1 MCPSC
6 RNSYCPSFL
15 PRSSPLVPSQSPCYS
30 SLASHKRLSFTRILP
45 LSDLATS
52 DLLHRCETIR
62 AQLRQA
68 GLFPSLPGQDS
79 ASGPAATATTWRIAV
94 APFPLTNDQL
104 DFFHQLGPQLLAF
117 YRALN
122 RLYTDS
128 VRGLQ
133 PAWVASY
140 LDQGKPEGLL
150 TYSRM
155 KRFRDQLPA
164 VIRPDIIPTQDGMV
178 ITELDSVPGGI
189 GITGA
194 LTEIYSQCLSVNDH
208 VSEHASSTSTP
219 YPLPLTP
226 HLLKIV
232 GGSEGMVHG
241 FASMLRAQIAQ
252 HRGCIAIL
260 ISEEAKDYR
269 PEMKWLASRLRVMGL
284 DAYCVEP
291 RQIRF
296 SEEGL
301 RIAGEGTDQ
310 PIALI
315 YRFYEL
321 FDLPNI
327 PKSELVQYAIKKDRV
342 AVTPPYKPALE
353 EKLAFALL
361 HHPALRPF
369 WEQALGRDVFLHLAA
384 VMPRTWILD
393 PAPIPPSA
401 TIPGLA
407 LGERVVMNWR
417 DLATATQKE
426 RHFVIKPSGF
436 SELAWGSRGVS
447 VGHDMPQSE
456 WAEAIEKA
464 LTSFHQTPYILQ
476 EFHKGRLYE
485 LDYFDPIS
493 GEMNRMSGRARLS
506 PYYFMSGERAEL
518 AGILATIC
526 PADKKVIHGMKDAIM
541 APCAIAHGAN
551 V

>member
-1 MCPSC
+1 M
-6 RNSYCPSFL
+6 
-15 PRSSPLVPSQSPCYS
+15 
-30 SLASHKRLSFTRILP
+30 TRKLP

-52 DLLHRCETIR
+52 DLLHRCAIIR
-62 AQLRQA
+62 DQLSQA
-68 GLFPSLPGQDS
+68 GLFPSLPGQ
-79 ASGPAATATTWRIAV
+79 ASTPGIVTATTTWRIATT
-94 APFPLTNDQL
+94 PFPLKKDQL
-104 DFFHQLGPQLLAF
+104 DFFHQLGPQLLSF

-122 RLYTDS
+122 RLYIDS

-133 PAWVASY
+133 PAWVAGY
-140 LDQGKPEGLL
+140 LDQGKPDGLVA
-150 TYSRM
+150 YSRM

-194 LTEIYSQCLSVNDH
+194 LTEIYSQWSLVIGH
-208 VSEHASSTSTP
+208 
-219 YPLPLTP
+219 PLE
-226 HLLKIV
+226 IV
-232 GGSEGMVHG
+232 GGSEGMVRG
-241 FASMLRAQIAQ
+241 FAAMVQAQLAQ
-252 HRGCIAIL
+252 HTGCVAIL
-260 ISEEAKDYR
+260 MSEEAKDYQ
-269 PEMKWLASRLRVMGL
+269 PEMTWLAARLRAIGL

-291 RQIRF
+291 RHIRF
-296 SEEGL
+296 TEEGL
-301 RIAGEGTDQ
+301 RIANEEMDQ

-321 FDLPNI
+321 FDLLNI
-327 PKSELVQYAIKKDRV
+327 PKSELVQYAIKKDWV

-369 WEQALGRDVFLHLAA
+369 WEQALDREVFLHLAA
-384 VMPRTWILD
+384 IMPRTWILD

-407 LGERVVMNWR
+407 IGGRAVMNWH

-456 WAEAIEKA
+456 WAGAIDKA
-464 LTSFHQTPYILQ
+464 LAAFPRIPYILQ

-485 LDYFDPIS
+485 LDYFDPVT

-506 PYYFMSGERAEL
+506 PYYFVSGEKTEL
-518 AGILATIC
+518 AGILATVC
-526 PADKKVIHGMKDAIM
+526 PADKKVIHGMKDAVM
-541 APCAIAHGAN
+541 VPCALAQGQSESHK

>member
-1 MCPSC
+1 
-6 RNSYCPSFL
+6 L
-15 PRSSPLVPSQSPCYS
+15 
-30 SLASHKRLSFTRILP
+30 TRIPP

-52 DLLHRCETIR
+52 DLLHRCAIIR
-62 AQLRQA
+62 NQLSQA
-68 GLFPSLPGQDS
+68 GLFPPLPGQS
-79 ASGPAATATTWRIAV
+79 STAEGITTTTWRIGTT
-94 APFPLTNDQL
+94 PFTLAKGQL
-104 DFFHQLGPQLLAF
+104 DFFHQLGPQLLSF

-122 RLYTDS
+122 RLYADS

-133 PAWVASY
+133 PAWVAGY
-140 LDQGKPEGLL
+140 LDQGKPDTLL

-189 GITGA
+189 GMTA
-194 LTEIYSQCLSVNDH
+194 CLSALYADREAGGL
-208 VSEHASSTSTP
+208 S
-219 YPLPLTP
+219 L
-226 HLLKIV
+226 V
-232 GGSEGMVHG
+232 GGSEGMIRG
-241 FASMLRAQIAQ
+241 FAAMLRSQLAQQ
-252 HRGCIAIL
+252 TGCVAIL
-260 ISEEAKDYR
+260 MSEESKDYR
-269 PEMKWLASRLRVMGL
+269 PEMTWLAARLRAIGL

-291 RQIRF
+291 RHIRF
-296 SEEGL
+296 TEEGL
-301 RIAGEGTDQ
+301 RITSEEMDQ

-321 FDLPNI
+321 FDLLNI
-327 PKSELVQYAIKKDRV
+327 PKSELVQYAIKKNRV

-353 EKLAFALL
+353 EKLAFGLL

-369 WEQALGRDVFLHLAA
+369 WEQTLTPETFLHLTTI
-384 VMPRTWILD
+384 MPRTWILD

-401 TIPGLA
+401 TIPGLLIGGRA
-407 LGERVVMNWR
+407 VMNWH

-447 VGHDMPQSE
+447 VGHDMPQGE
-456 WAEAIEKA
+456 WAGAIDKA
-464 LTSFHQTPYILQ
+464 LAAFPRTPYILQ
-476 EFHKGRLYE
+476 EFHKGRLYD
-485 LDYFDPIS
+485 LDYFDPVT

-506 PYYFMSGERAEL
+506 PYYFVSGEKSEL

-526 PADKKVIHGMKDAIM
+526 PADKKVIHGMKDAVM
-541 APCAIAHGAN
+541 VPCAVETVEG
-551 V
+551 

>member
-1 MCPSC
+1 
-6 RNSYCPSFL
+6 
-15 PRSSPLVPSQSPCYS
+15 
-30 SLASHKRLSFTRILP
+30 
-45 LSDLATS
+45 LATS
-52 DLLHRCETIR
+52 DLLHRCAIIR
-62 AQLRQA
+62 DQLSQA
-68 GLFPSLPGQDS
+68 GLFPSLPGQ
-79 ASGPAATATTWRIAV
+79 ASTSEIVTATTTWRIAV
-94 APFPLTNDQL
+94 TPFLLTNDQV
-104 DFFHQLGPQLLAF
+104 DFFHRLGPQLLSF
-117 YRALN
+117 YQALN
-122 RLYTDS
+122 RLYLDS

-133 PAWVASY
+133 PAWVAGY
-140 LDQGKPEGLL
+140 LDQGKPEGLI

-155 KRFRDQLPA
+155 KRFRDQIPS
-164 VIRPDIIPTQDGMV
+164 VIRPDIIPTQDGMI

-194 LTEIYSQCLSVNDH
+194 LTEVYSQWSMVNGH
-208 VSEHASSTSTP
+208 SLEF
-219 YPLPLTP
+219 
-226 HLLKIV
+226 V
-232 GGSEGMVHG
+232 GGSEGMVRG
-241 FASMLRAQIAQ
+241 FAAMVKAQLAQ
-252 HRGCIAIL
+252 RTGCVAIL
-260 ISEEAKDYR
+260 MSEEAKDYR
-269 PEMKWLASRLRVMGL
+269 PEMTWLAARLRAIGL

-296 SEEGL
+296 TEEGL
-301 RIAGEGTDQ
+301 RIANEEPNR
-310 PIALI
+310 PIALL

-321 FDLPNI
+321 FDLLNI
-327 PKSELVQYAIKKDRV
+327 PKSELVQYAIKKDWI

-369 WEQALGRDVFLHLAA
+369 WEEALDREVFLHLTAI
-384 VMPRTWILD
+384 MPRTWILD

-407 LGERVVMNWR
+407 IGGRAVMKWQ

-456 WAEAIEKA
+456 WAGAIDKA
-464 LTSFHQTPYILQ
+464 LAAFPRTPYILQ

-485 LDYFDPIS
+485 LDYFDPVT
-493 GEMNRMSGRARLS
+493 GEMNRMSGRTRLS
-506 PYYFMSGERAEL
+506 PYYFVSGGKTEL

-526 PADKKVIHGMKDAIM
+526 PADKKVIHGMKDAVM
-541 APCAIAHGAN
+541 APCAIAQGQSESHHVGRS
-551 V
+551 

>member
-1 MCPSC
+1 M
-6 RNSYCPSFL
+6 
-15 PRSSPLVPSQSPCYS
+15 
-30 SLASHKRLSFTRILP
+30 TRKLP

-52 DLLHRCETIR
+52 DLLHRCAIIR
-62 AQLRQA
+62 DQLSQA
-68 GLFPSLPGQDS
+68 GLFPSLPGQ
-79 ASGPAATATTWRIAV
+79 ASTPGIVTATTTWRIAPT
-94 APFPLTNDQL
+94 PFPLKKDQL
-104 DFFHQLGPQLLAF
+104 DYFHQLGPQLLSF

-122 RLYTDS
+122 RLYIDS

-133 PAWVASY
+133 PAWVAGY
-140 LDQGKPEGLL
+140 LDQGKPDGLV

-194 LTEIYSQCLSVNDH
+194 LTEIYSQWSLVNGH
-208 VSEHASSTSTP
+208 VSENKAASPTP
-219 YPLPLTP
+219 YPLE
-226 HLLKIV
+226 IV
-232 GGSEGMVHG
+232 GGPEGIVRG
-241 FASMLRAQIAQ
+241 FAAMVQTQLAQ
-252 HRGCIAIL
+252 HTGCVAIL
-260 ISEEAKDYR
+260 MSEEAKDYQ
-269 PEMKWLASRLRVMGL
+269 PEMTWLAAKLRAIGL

-291 RQIRF
+291 RHIRF
-296 SEEGL
+296 TEEGL
-301 RIAGEGTDQ
+301 RIANDEMDQ
-310 PIALI
+310 PIGLI

-321 FDLPNI
+321 FDLLNI
-327 PKSELVQYAIKKDRV
+327 PKSELVQYAIKKDWV

-361 HHPALRPF
+361 HHPALRLF
-369 WEQALGRDVFLHLAA
+369 WEQALDREVFLHLATI
-384 VMPRTWILD
+384 MPRTWILD

-407 LGERVVMNWR
+407 IGGRAVMNWH

-456 WAEAIEKA
+456 WAGAIDKA
-464 LTSFHQTPYILQ
+464 LAAFPRTPYILQ

-485 LDYFDPIS
+485 LDYFDPVT

-506 PYYFMSGERAEL
+506 PYYFVSGEKTEL

-526 PADKKVIHGMKDAIM
+526 PADKKVIHGMKDAVM
-541 APCAIAHGAN
+541 VPCAIAGGASTEC
-551 V
+551 

>member
-1 MCPSC
+1 
-6 RNSYCPSFL
+6 
-15 PRSSPLVPSQSPCYS
+15 
-30 SLASHKRLSFTRILP
+30 
-45 LSDLATS
+45 LATS
-52 DLLHRCETIR
+52 DLLHRCAIIHD
-62 AQLRQA
+62 QLRQA
-68 GLFPSLPGQDS
+68 GLFPSLPAQ
-79 ASGPAATATTWRIAV
+79 ASVPEVTATTTTWRIATT
-94 APFPLTNDQL
+94 PFPLTKDQL
-104 DFFHQLGPQLLAF
+104 DFFHRLGPQLLSF

-133 PAWVASY
+133 PTWVAGY
-140 LDQGKPEGLL
+140 LDQGKPESLL
-150 TYSRM
+150 MYSRM

-189 GITGA
+189 GMTGA
-194 LTEIYSQCLSVNDH
+194 LTEIYSAAAPPPHPS
-208 VSEHASSTSTP
+208 
-219 YPLPLTP
+219 PLTP
-226 HLLKIV
+226 HSSEIV
-232 GGSEGMVHG
+232 GGPTGMVQG
-241 FASMLRAQIAQ
+241 FAAMLKAQLAQ
-252 HRGCIAIL
+252 HTGCVAIL
-260 ISEEAKDYR
+260 MSEEAKDYR
-269 PEMKWLASRLRVMGL
+269 PEMTWLAARLRAIGL

-291 RQIRF
+291 CHIRF
-296 SEEGL
+296 TEEGL
-301 RIAGEGTDQ
+301 RLTCEGMDQ

-321 FDLPNI
+321 FDLLNI

-369 WEQALGRDVFLHLAA
+369 WEQTLERDVFLHLATI
-384 VMPRTWILD
+384 MPRTWILD
-393 PAPIPPSA
+393 PAAIPPSA

-407 LGERVVMNWR
+407 IGGRAVMDWR
-417 DLATATQKE
+417 DLAAATQKE

-456 WAEAIEKA
+456 WAGAIDKA
-464 LTSFHQTPYILQ
+464 LASFPRTPYILQ

-485 LDYFDPIS
+485 LDYFDPVS

-506 PYYFMSGERAEL
+506 PYYFVSGEKTEL

-541 APCAIAHGAN
+541 VPCAVAQGTN

>member
-1 MCPSC
+1 M
-6 RNSYCPSFL
+6 
-15 PRSSPLVPSQSPCYS
+15 
-30 SLASHKRLSFTRILP
+30 TRILP

-52 DLLHRCETIR
+52 DLLHRCAIIR
-62 AQLRQA
+62 DQLSQA
-68 GLFPSLPGQDS
+68 GLFPSAPGQAS
-79 ASGPAATATTWRIAV
+79 ASETVTATTTWRIATT
-94 APFPLTNDQL
+94 PFLLQKDQL
-104 DFFHQLGPQLLAF
+104 DFFYQLGAQLLLF

-122 RLYTDS
+122 RLYFDS

-133 PAWVASY
+133 PTWVAEY
-140 LDQGKPEGLL
+140 LDQGKPAGLV

-189 GITGA
+189 GLTGA
-194 LTEIYSQCLSVNDH
+194 LTEIYSQWSLVNSH
-208 VSEHASSTSTP
+208 VSENRAASPTP

-226 HLLKIV
+226 HPSEIV
-232 GGSEGMVHG
+232 GGRNGMVQG
-241 FASMLRAQIAQ
+241 FAAMVKAQLAR
-252 HRGCIAIL
+252 HTGCVAIL

-269 PEMKWLASRLRVMGL
+269 PEMTWLAARLRAIGL

-291 RQIRF
+291 RHIRF
-296 SEEGL
+296 TEEGL
-301 RIAGEGTDQ
+301 RITNEAMDQ

-321 FDLPNI
+321 FDLLNI
-327 PKSELVQYAIKKDRV
+327 PKSELIQYAIKKDLV

-369 WEQALGRDVFLHLAA
+369 WEQALGPEVVLHLTTI
-384 VMPRTWILD
+384 MLRTWILD

-407 LGERVVMNWR
+407 IGGRAAMNWR

-456 WAEAIEKA
+456 WAGAIDKA
-464 LTSFHQTPYILQ
+464 LAAFPRTPYILQ

-485 LDYFDPIS
+485 LDYFDPVT

-506 PYYFMSGERAEL
+506 PYYFVSGEKTEL

-526 PADKKVIHGMKDAIM
+526 PADKKVIHGMKDAVM
-541 APCAIAHGAN
+541 VPCAVETGKG
-551 V
+551 

>member
-1 MCPSC
+1 MI
-6 RNSYCPSFL
+6 
-15 PRSSPLVPSQSPCYS
+15 
-30 SLASHKRLSFTRILP
+30 RIPP

-52 DLLHRCETIR
+52 DLLHRCAIIR
-62 AQLRQA
+62 ARLSQA
-68 GLFPSLPGQDS
+68 GLFPSLPGQAS
-79 ASGPAATATTWRIAV
+79 APEVATTTTTWRIAV
-94 APFPLTNDQL
+94 TPFPLTKDQL
-104 DFFHQLGPQLLAF
+104 DFFHQLGPQLLSF

-122 RLYTDS
+122 RLYNDS

-133 PAWVASY
+133 PAWVAGY

-164 VIRPDIIPTQDGMV
+164 VIRPDIIPTQDGML

-189 GITGA
+189 GMTA
-194 LTEIYSQCLSVNDH
+194 CLSALYADREADGGL
-208 VSEHASSTSTP
+208 S
-219 YPLPLTP
+219 L
-226 HLLKIV
+226 V
-232 GGSEGMVHG
+232 GGPEGMVRG
-241 FASMLRAQIAQ
+241 FAAMVRAQLAQ
-252 HRGCIAIL
+252 HTGCIAIL
-260 ISEEAKDYR
+260 MSEEAKDYR
-269 PEMKWLASRLRVMGL
+269 PEMTWLAAQLRTIGL

-291 RQIRF
+291 RHIRF
-296 SEEGL
+296 TEEGL
-301 RIAGEGTDQ
+301 RIIRDGMDQ
-310 PIALI
+310 PVALI

-321 FDLPNI
+321 FDLLNI
-327 PKSELVQYAIKKDRV
+327 PKSELVQYAIKKGRV

-361 HHPALRPF
+361 HHPALQHF
-369 WEQALGRDVFLHLAA
+369 WEEALGREVFLHLTTI
-384 VMPRTWILD
+384 MPRTWILD

-407 LGERVVMNWR
+407 IGGRAVMDWH

-456 WAEAIEKA
+456 WAGAIDKA
-464 LTSFHQTPYILQ
+464 LASFPHTPYILQ

-485 LDYFDPIS
+485 LDYFDPVIS
-493 GEMNRMSGRARLS
+493 EMNRMSGRARLS
-506 PYYFMSGERAEL
+506 PYYFVSGEKTEL

-526 PADKKVIHGMKDAIM
+526 PADKKVIHGMKDAVM
-541 APCAIAHGAN
+541 VPCAVAPEARQTRDLSAEC
-551 V
+551 

>member
-1 MCPSC
+1 M
-6 RNSYCPSFL
+6 
-15 PRSSPLVPSQSPCYS
+15 
-30 SLASHKRLSFTRILP
+30 
-45 LSDLATS
+45 
-52 DLLHRCETIR
+52 IR
-62 AQLRQA
+62 DQLIDA
-68 GLFPSLPGQDS
+68 GLFPPLPGQ
-79 ASGPAATATTWRIAV
+79 ASTSEEGATTTTWRIATT
-94 APFPLTNDQL
+94 PFSLTTEQL
-104 DFFHQLGPQLLAF
+104 DFFHRLGPQLLSF

-122 RLYTDS
+122 RLYHDS

-133 PAWVASY
+133 PAWIAGY
-140 LDQGKPEGLL
+140 LDQGKPDGLL
-150 TYSRM
+150 AYSRM

-189 GITGA
+189 GATA
-194 LTEIYSQCLSVNDH
+194 CLSAFYAKGEAAAGL
-208 VSEHASSTSTP
+208 S
-219 YPLPLTP
+219 L
-226 HLLKIV
+226 V
-232 GGSEGMVHG
+232 GGFEGMVQG
-241 FASMLRAQIAQ
+241 FANMLKAQLTEPS
-252 HRGCIAIL
+252 GCVAIL

-269 PEMKWLASRLRVMGL
+269 PEMTWLTARLRAIGL
-284 DAYCVEP
+284 NAYCVEP
-291 RQIRF
+291 RDIRF
-296 SEEGL
+296 TEEGL
-301 RIAGEGTDQ
+301 QITSEGMDL

-321 FDLPNI
+321 FDLLNI
-327 PKSELVQYAIKKDRV
+327 PKSELVQYAIKKGRV

-369 WEQALGRDVFLHLAA
+369 WEQALGQEVFLHLTTI
-384 VMPRTWILD
+384 MPRTWILD

-407 LGERVVMNWR
+407 IGGRAVMSWQ
-417 DLATATQKE
+417 DLAAATQKE

-456 WAEAIEKA
+456 WAGAIDKA
-464 LTSFHQTPYILQ
+464 LASFPQTPYILQ

-485 LDYFDPIS
+485 LDYFDPVG

-506 PYYFMSGERAEL
+506 PYYFVSGEKTEL
-518 AGILATIC
+518 AGILATVC
-526 PADKKVIHGMKDAIM
+526 PADKKVIHGMKDAVM
-541 APCAIAHGAN
+541 VPCAVAQEQSESHK

>member
-1 MCPSC
+1 M
-6 RNSYCPSFL
+6 R
-15 PRSSPLVPSQSPCYS
+15 
-30 SLASHKRLSFTRILP
+30 RILP

-52 DLLHRCETIR
+52 DLLHRCATIR
-62 AQLRQA
+62 DQLSQA
-68 GLFPSLPGQDS
+68 GLFPALPGQDT
-79 ASGPAATATTWRIAV
+79 ASGPLTATTTWRIATE
-94 APFPLTNDQL
+94 PFPLTKDQL
-104 DFFHQLGPQLLAF
+104 DFFHQLGPQLLSF

-122 RLYTDS
+122 RLYLDS

-133 PAWVASY
+133 PSWVAGY
-140 LDQGKPEGLL
+140 LDQGKPGSLL
-150 TYSRM
+150 SFSRM

-189 GITGA
+189 GLTGA
-194 LTEIYSQCLSVNDH
+194 LTEFYRA
-208 VSEHASSTSTP
+208 ASP
-219 YPLPLTP
+219 TP
-226 HLLKIV
+226 HLSEFV
-232 GGSEGMVHG
+232 GGSKGMVLG
-241 FASMLRAQIAQ
+241 FAAMLKAQLAQ
-252 HRGCIAIL
+252 RSGCVAIL
-260 ISEEAKDYR
+260 LSEEAKDYR
-269 PEMKWLASRLRVMGL
+269 PEMTWLAAQLRGAGL
-284 DAYCVEP
+284 DAYCIEP
-291 RQIRF
+291 RHVRF
-296 SEEGL
+296 TEEGL
-301 RIAGEGTDQ
+301 RITNEEMDR

-321 FDLPNI
+321 FDLLNI
-327 PKSELVQYAIKKDRV
+327 PKSELLQYAIKKDLA

-369 WEQALGRDVFLHLAA
+369 WEQILGKETFLHLTTI
-384 VMPRTWILD
+384 MPRTWILD
-393 PAPIPPSA
+393 PAPIPPTA

-407 LGERVVMNWR
+407 IGGKAVMGWH
-417 DLATATQKE
+417 DLSTATQKE

-447 VGHDMPQSE
+447 VGHDMPQIE
-456 WAEAIEKA
+456 WVAAIDKA
-464 LTSFHQTPYILQ
+464 LASFPSTPYILQ

-485 LDYFDPIS
+485 LDYFDPVT

-506 PYYFMSGERAEL
+506 PYYFVSGEKTEL

-526 PADKKVIHGMKDAIM
+526 PADKKVIHGMKDAVM
-541 APCAIAHGAN
+541 APCAVTREQSESHQ

>member
-1 MCPSC
+1 
-6 RNSYCPSFL
+6 L
-15 PRSSPLVPSQSPCYS
+15 
-30 SLASHKRLSFTRILP
+30 TRILP

-52 DLLHRCETIR
+52 DLLHRCAIIR
-62 AQLRQA
+62 DQLGQA
-68 GLFPSLPGQDS
+68 GLFPSLPGQAS
-79 ASGPAATATTWRIAV
+79 APGVVTATTTWRIAT
-94 APFPLTNDQL
+94 APFPLTKDQL
-104 DFFHQLGPQLLAF
+104 DFFHQLGPQLLSF

-133 PAWVASY
+133 PAWVAGY

-155 KRFRDQLPA
+155 KRFRGQLPA

-189 GITGA
+189 GLTGA
-194 LTEIYSQCLSVNDH
+194 LTEIYS
-208 VSEHASSTSTP
+208 

-226 HLLKIV
+226 YPLEIV
-232 GGSEGMVHG
+232 GGPEGMVRG
-241 FASMLRAQIAQ
+241 FAAMLRTHLAQ
-252 HRGCIAIL
+252 HTGCVAIL
-260 ISEEAKDYR
+260 MSEEAKDYR
-269 PEMKWLASRLRVMGL
+269 PEMTWLAARLRAIGL

-291 RQIRF
+291 RHIRF
-296 SEEGL
+296 TEEGL
-301 RIAGEGTDQ
+301 RIISEGMDQ

-321 FDLPNI
+321 FDLLNI
-327 PKSELVQYAIKKDRV
+327 PKSELVQYAVKKDQV

-353 EKLAFALL
+353 EKLVFALL

-369 WEQALGRDVFLHLAA
+369 WEQALGREVFLHLTTI
-384 VMPRTWILD
+384 MPRTWILD

-407 LGERVVMNWR
+407 IGGRAVMNWR

-447 VGHDMPQSE
+447 VGHDMPQGE
-456 WAEAIEKA
+456 WADAIDKA
-464 LTSFHQTPYILQ
+464 LAAFPRTPYILQ

-485 LDYFDPIS
+485 LDYFDPVT

-506 PYYFMSGERAEL
+506 PYYFVSGEKTEL

-541 APCAIAHGAN
+541 VPCAVAQGNAQC
-551 V
+551 